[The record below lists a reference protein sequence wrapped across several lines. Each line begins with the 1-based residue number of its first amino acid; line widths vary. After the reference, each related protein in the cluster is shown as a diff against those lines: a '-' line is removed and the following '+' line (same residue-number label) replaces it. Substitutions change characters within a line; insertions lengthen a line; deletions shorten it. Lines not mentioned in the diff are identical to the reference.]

1 MRLNPRQPRSHL
13 AYTRLAIASFGAKQY
28 AEGVRSASRALGD
41 MPGHLAA
48 HLHLTTCL
56 VGAGE
61 IDKAKA
67 AFVTGQR
74 LGPDYFRNRLEGTS
88 VYARPEDRTRSIT
101 FLRIAA
107 GLEDP
112 SAAES
117 LR

>member
-1 MRLNPRQPRSHL
+1 LVKKPPNSGPTLCRGIDFQRHP
-13 AYTRLAIASFGAKQY
+13 
-28 AEGVRSASRALGD
+28 
-41 MPGHLAA
+41 